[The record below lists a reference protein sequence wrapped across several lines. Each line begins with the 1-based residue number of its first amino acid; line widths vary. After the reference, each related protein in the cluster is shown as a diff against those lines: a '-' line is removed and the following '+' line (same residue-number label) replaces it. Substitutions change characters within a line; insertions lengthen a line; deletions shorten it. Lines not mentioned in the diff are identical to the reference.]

1 MNYSVENISDFNE
14 RFYTISDNLTDISEN
29 INKNLERLT
38 KKSFVKK
45 IIHKFF
51 PQSSIAEIEVV
62 YKELEEKEKILKEF
76 FIELNKMKEQI
87 KIENEKI
94 LLNKKELEEKLKT
107 AKEDKNT
114 NLEVELLE
122 IIVTLESKLANNN
135 ELVINQLPV
144 LTNLIN
150 TFLSKVNKTLP
161 FLKMTLQN
169 QLKVNSAIKT
179 LTILIESVEE
189 LENFSK
195 ELERQN
201 SKIIYGLI
209 ENVNKRMAKNIDI
222 EYYKDTQ
229 RRNSEF
235 KAKYEKSMNEYL
247 SKLNELKGVLK
258 ESNEST
264 HKFLKD
270 KNPRK
275 KSLMKNKE
283 I

>member
-29 INKNLERLT
+29 INKNLEKLT

-51 PQSSIAEIEVV
+51 PQSSIVEIEVV
-62 YKELEEKEKILKEF
+62 YKELEEKEKILKES

-94 LLNKKELEEKLKT
+94 LFYLKELEEKLKI
-107 AKEDKNT
+107 AREDKDT

-122 IIVTLESKLANNN
+122 IIVTFESKLANNN

-189 LENFSK
+189 LEKFSK

-209 ENVNKRMAKNIDI
+209 ENVNKKMAKNIDI

-235 KAKYEKSMNEYL
+235 KVKYEKSMNEYL
-247 SKLNELKGVLK
+247 SKLNELKSVLHNTNSETEK
-258 ESNEST
+258 R
-264 HKFLKD
+264 LKGEAYERIER
-270 KNPRK
+270 KN
-275 KSLMKNKE
+275 
-283 I
+283 

>member
-29 INKNLERLT
+29 INKNLEKLT

-51 PQSSIAEIEVV
+51 PQSSIVEIEVV
-62 YKELEEKEKILKEF
+62 YKELEEKEKILKES

-94 LLNKKELEEKLKT
+94 LFYLKELEEKLKI
-107 AKEDKNT
+107 AREDKDT

-122 IIVTLESKLANNN
+122 IIVTFESKLANNN

-189 LENFSK
+189 LEKFSK

-235 KAKYEKSMNEYL
+235 KVKYEKSMNEYL
-247 SKLNELKGVLK
+247 SKLNELKSVLHNTNSETEK
-258 ESNEST
+258 R
-264 HKFLKD
+264 LKGEAYERIER
-270 KNPRK
+270 KN
-275 KSLMKNKE
+275 
-283 I
+283 